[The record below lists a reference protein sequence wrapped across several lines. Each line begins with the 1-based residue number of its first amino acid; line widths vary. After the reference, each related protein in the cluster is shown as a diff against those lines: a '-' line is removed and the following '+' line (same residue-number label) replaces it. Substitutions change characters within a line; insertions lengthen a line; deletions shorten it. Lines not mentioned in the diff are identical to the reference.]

1 MFTLGSLYQSVSISA
16 NEALK
21 MAQDVADR
29 VSFDIGI
36 EEPFTAV
43 QFLRDELADSA
54 ADADQDEASEA
65 EGDLPDSNE

>member
-21 MAQDVADR
+21 MAQEVADR

-36 EEPFTAV
+36 EEPFIAV